1 MSDTPR
7 TDDLARGNHVVPTE
21 FAEGLERELAPLWQS
36 LRDSQ
41 DEVLRLTFENRE
53 LSQGCDVAQ
62 EDQENSRQS
71 LAFALEELEEAR
83 NEILGWKN
91 KWTCAIDMAARAEL
105 ERDQLKE
112 MPSQL
117 LQAECRAER
126 FCQERDDLRAAIKQA
141 LPFFKW
147 ILETMNPP
155 FDFDKFAEASVAYE
169 QLKKASRHGP
179 LG

>member
-53 LSQGCDVAQ
+53 LSQGGDV
-62 EDQENSRQS
+62 
-71 LAFALEELEEAR
+71 AR

-155 FDFDKFAEASVAYE
+155 FDFDKFADASVAYE
-169 QLKKASRHGP
+169 QLKKAALPSKPRPANRH

>member
-41 DEVLRLTFENRE
+41 DEVLRLTFENR
-53 LSQGCDVAQ
+53 D
-62 EDQENSRQS
+62 
-71 LAFALEELEEAR
+71 
-83 NEILGWKN
+83 
-91 KWTCAIDMAARAEL
+91 AEL
-105 ERDQLKE
+105 EREQLKE
-112 MPSQL
+112 IIPAV
-117 LQAECRAER
+117 LQAECRAQR
-126 FCQERDDLRAAIKQA
+126 FCQERDNLRVAINRA

-147 ILETMNPP
+147 ILKTMNPP
-155 FDFDKFAEASVAYE
+155 FDFDKFADAALAYE
-169 QLKKASRHGP
+169 QLKKAALPSKPKPANRH

>member
-1 MSDTPR
+1 VSDTPR

-41 DEVLRLTFENRE
+41 DEVLRLVFENRE
-53 LSQGCDVAQ
+53 LS
-62 EDQENSRQS
+62 
-71 LAFALEELEEAR
+71 
-83 NEILGWKN
+83 NEIHGWKN

-155 FDFDKFAEASVAYE
+155 FDFDKFADASVAYE
-169 QLKKASRHGP
+169 QLKKAARHGP

>member
-41 DEVLRLTFENRE
+41 DEVLRLTFENR
-53 LSQGCDVAQ
+53 D
-62 EDQENSRQS
+62 
-71 LAFALEELEEAR
+71 
-83 NEILGWKN
+83 
-91 KWTCAIDMAARAEL
+91 AEL
-105 ERDQLKE
+105 EREQLKE
-112 MPSQL
+112 IIPAA
-117 LQAECRAER
+117 LQAECRAQR
-126 FCQERDDLRAAIKQA
+126 FCQERDNLRVAINRA

-155 FDFDKFAEASVAYE
+155 FDFDKFADASVAYE
-169 QLKKASRHGP
+169 QLKKAALPSKPKPANRH